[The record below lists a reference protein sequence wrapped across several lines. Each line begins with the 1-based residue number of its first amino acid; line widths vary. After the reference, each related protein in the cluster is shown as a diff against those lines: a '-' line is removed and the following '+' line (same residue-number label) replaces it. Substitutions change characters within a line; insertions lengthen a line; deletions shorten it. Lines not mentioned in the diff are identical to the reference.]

1 MASII
6 IDGYNL
12 IGVLHG
18 DVEAERQ
25 RLLEMLMEYR
35 KLKGHDITVV
45 FDGWKEGRAQ
55 GSGAVTGGIR
65 VVYSPLGEKA
75 DAVIKRAVSESR
87 GNLIVVSSDR
97 EIQGHA
103 WARGAVPV
111 DSEVF
116 MGKLEHA
123 GRPEEPGPEGE
134 DEEDYAAGETGR
146 RGNPR
151 RPSKRQKALRR
162 ALSKL

>member
-1 MASII
+1 MARII

-25 RLLEMLMEYR
+25 RLLERLMEYR

-45 FDGWKEGRAQ
+45 FDGWKEGRAE
-55 GSGAVTGGIR
+55 GGGAVTGGIR

-75 DAVIKRAVSESR
+75 DVVIKRAVSQSR
-87 GNLIVVSSDR
+87 GQLIVVSSDR

-103 WARGAVPV
+103 WARGSVPV

-116 MGKLEHA
+116 MRRLEQA
-123 GRPEEPGPEGE
+123 GRPEEAAPE
-134 DEEDYAAGETGR
+134 DEEEYEAGETGR

-151 RPSKRQKALRR
+151 KPSKRQKALRR
-162 ALSKL
+162 VLSKL